1 MKVEIRKYQVG
12 DFEQVINLWNK
23 CLVRDYIS
31 PARFQLKVLADSNFD
46 PEGCLVA
53 ENREKIIG
61 FMLGII
67 RKLPL
72 EDIGLQEDLGWITVF
87 FVDPEYRRQGIGQ
100 RLLEGVLDY
109 FKENKR
115 RSIYVS
121 NYVPN
126 YFFPGVDV
134 DAYQAAFKFLQANG
148 FKDKSRV
155 IGMGNEL
162 QDMVVPE
169 RVNQKIKELEA
180 GGIYIKEFAKKYTYS
195 LLNFLRREF
204 PGDWAG
210 TIVDKIK
217 AGNEDEIIIAV
228 RDEEVLGYCQFEG
241 PHFGPFG
248 VSEKVRGKGI
258 GSLLFWKVVEKMK
271 ENGHHFIWLAW
282 TGGDAARFYR
292 EKGNLYQTREHS
304 IMVKELKG

>member
-1 MKVEIRKYQVG
+1 MKLEIRQYQVG

-23 CLVRDYIS
+23 CLTRDYIS
-31 PARFQLKVLADSNFD
+31 PARFQLKVLTDSNFD
-46 PEGCLVA
+46 PDGCLVA
-53 ENREKIIG
+53 ETGGEIIG

-67 RKLPL
+67 RKVPL
-72 EDIGLQEDLGWITVF
+72 EDIGLQEDLGWITIF
-87 FVDPEYRRQGIGQ
+87 FVDPKYRRQGIGQ
-100 RLLEGVLDY
+100 SLLEGVIDY

-126 YFFPGVDV
+126 YFFPGVDI
-134 DAYQAAFKFLQANG
+134 DEYHCAFEFLQTNG
-148 FKDKSRV
+148 FKDESRV

-162 QDMVVPE
+162 QDMVAPE
-169 RVNQKIKELEA
+169 RVNYKVEEL
-180 GGIYIKEFAKKYTYS
+180 GTRGIYIKEFEKKYTYS

-217 AGNEDEIIIAV
+217 AGSDDEIIIAV

-241 PHFGPFG
+241 PHFGPLG
-248 VSEKVRGKGI
+248 VNKKLRGVGVGFI
-258 GSLLFWKVVEKMK
+258 LFWKVVEKMK
-271 ENGHHFIWLAW
+271 ENGHLFVWLAW
-282 TGGDAARFYR
+282 TEGDAARFYL
-292 EKGNLYQTREHS
+292 EKGNLHQTREHS
-304 IMVKELKG
+304 IMVRELD